1 MTQRGETPSLICY
14 NKEVNHQENH
24 LTSKENLSQ
33 IISSMPQGTNEIT
46 VVVLKSQVNKRQK
59 VSLSKNGN
67 NSGGRKAKKS

>member
-1 MTQRGETPSLICY
+1 
-14 NKEVNHQENH
+14 

-67 NSGGRKAKKS
+67 NSGGRKAKKN